1 MDNESEIFI
10 KEFYQSLE
18 ESIGNLSQ
26 SAREELYRPCAESCV
41 KKYVLSEQQRQFD
54 ECGKSLDA
62 QYEKYGR
69 SPYFFADVIEKGHIY
84 EIGYPTEQC
93 VCPMVMSGIAS
104 SSVHC
109 ECSRQSML
117 CVLKTLLPD
126 KKITVELLHSVLTGG
141 KECRF
146 RVVVE

>member
-1 MDNESEIFI
+1 MDNENELFN
-10 KEFYQSLE
+10 KEFYQALE
-18 ESIGNLSQ
+18 KSIAMLPQ
-26 SAREELYRPCAESCV
+26 PVREELYRPCAEGCV
-41 KKYVLSEQQRQFD
+41 KRYVLSEQQRQFD
-54 ECGKSLDA
+54 ECGKDLDA

-69 SPYFFADVIEKGHIY
+69 SPYFFADIIEKGHVY

-93 VCPMVMSGIAS
+93 VCPMVASGMAAS
-104 SSVHC
+104 AVHC

-126 KKITVELLHSVLTGG
+126 KKITVEMLHSVLTGG

-146 RVVVE
+146 RAIVE